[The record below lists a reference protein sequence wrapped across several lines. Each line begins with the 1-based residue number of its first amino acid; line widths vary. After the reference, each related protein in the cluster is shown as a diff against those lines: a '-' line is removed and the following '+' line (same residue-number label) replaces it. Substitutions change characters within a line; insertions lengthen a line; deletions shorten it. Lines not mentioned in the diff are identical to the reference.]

1 MKKKLLN
8 EKRNVI
14 QGGYFSTYPF
24 DSRKALKGAAVKS
37 RFRAFRFSGVDV
49 KNEWRRRR

>member
-24 DSRKALKGAAVKS
+24 DFMKS
-37 RFRAFRFSGVDV
+37 PERGGCKKPFSGFSFF
-49 KNEWRRRR
+49 WG